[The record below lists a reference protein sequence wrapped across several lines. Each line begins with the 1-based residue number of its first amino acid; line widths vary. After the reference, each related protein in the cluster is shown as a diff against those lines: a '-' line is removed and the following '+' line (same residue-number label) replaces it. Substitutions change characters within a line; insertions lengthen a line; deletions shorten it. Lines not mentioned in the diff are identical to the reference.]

1 MPRRLLIWV
10 PFSLV
15 TFLAVCI
22 VPPHGPDTAV
32 ARPLPSGPSDSG
44 SGDNS
49 GLWIQMKNV
58 NLHVDED
65 HVMHVRSLRGQVEPT
80 TPGSIPFLDEPE
92 SFRIRV
98 TSGVVGLTGDDLAGL
113 LNGWVF
119 AYSGSPL
126 RNLKARVEGSSVVLS
141 GTMRKGLDL
150 PFEMTASLTLE
161 PDGRIRSHPT
171 GMKILG
177 VNGNALLHAFGLRL
191 DKVLDLKGSRGAT
204 VEGDDLLL
212 EPTKI
217 IPPPS
222 IAGRLASIGIEGDQ
236 IVQTFVET
244 GDDAAAGAAF
254 RPDAAAKNYIY
265 FRGGKLRFGKLT
277 MTDTDLLIVDADQS
291 NAFDMYMSKY
301 NVQLVASNTKNLPNL
316 GLRVSMPDF
325 ARVKDSPVANTA
337 RK

>member
-1 MPRRLLIWV
+1 MPRRLLISV

-15 TFLAVCI
+15 ALLAVCI
-22 VPPHGPDTAV
+22 VPPHAPDTAG
-32 ARPLPSGPSDSG
+32 ARTLPSPALD

-49 GLWIQMKNV
+49 ALWVQMRNV

-65 HVMHVRSLRGQVEPT
+65 HVLRVRSLRGEVQPT
-80 TPGSIPFLDEPE
+80 TPGTIPFLDEPE

-113 LNGWVF
+113 LNSWVF
-119 AYSGSPL
+119 AYDGSPL
-126 RNLKARVEGSSVVLS
+126 KNLKARVEGTSLVLS
-141 GTMRKGLDL
+141 GTMHKGLDL
-150 PFEMTASLTLE
+150 PFEMTATLTLE

-171 GMKILG
+171 SMRILG
-177 VNGNALLHAFGLRL
+177 VNGTALLKAFGLRL
-191 DKVLDLKGSRGAT
+191 DKVLDLKGSRGAS
-204 VEGDDLLL
+204 VQGEDLLL

-217 IPPPS
+217 IPPPA
-222 IAGRLASIGIEGDQ
+222 IAGRLASIAIEGDQ

-244 GDDAAAGAAF
+244 GDNAAAGAAF
-254 RPDAAAKNYIY
+254 HPDAAARNYIY

-291 NAFDMYMSKY
+291 NAFDMYMKKY

-316 GLRVSMPDF
+316 GLRVAMPDY
-325 ARVKDSPVANTA
+325 ARVKDSPVAATA